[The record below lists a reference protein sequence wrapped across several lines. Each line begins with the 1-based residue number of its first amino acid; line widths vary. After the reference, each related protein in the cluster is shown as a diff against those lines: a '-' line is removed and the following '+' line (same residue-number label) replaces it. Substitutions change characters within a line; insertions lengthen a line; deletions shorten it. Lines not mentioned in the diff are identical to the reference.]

1 VTNEKHEIS
10 DEQVNLWKQN
20 FPSFFT
26 DNQKDAKKLIKETKE
41 IRKISIPSIPKML
54 FFGCNNLI
62 TLDFFDNI
70 MSQIPSGVFNDCTSL
85 KKIYFNKIQLSEL
98 PDGLFDN
105 CRALEW
111 IDFSD
116 NRLSKIPNRLLANC
130 RDLNNIDFSNNQLRE
145 MPDCLFDNCR
155 ALKQINFNNN
165 KLFKIP
171 DDLFGII
178 PTDLL
183 DNCFALEWID
193 FSNNQL
199 SKIPERLFKNC
210 PKLEWIYF
218 GNNQLSEIPDVFLNN
233 CSHLQ
238 VIDFSD
244 NRLSNIPNRL
254 LANCRVLKTIDFNN
268 NQLREIPDRLLD
280 NCTYLEWIYFTN
292 NQLSEIP
299 DGLFDNCPLLK
310 RIFFIN
316 NQLSKIPERLFK
328 NCSSLKDVDFSGNR
342 IKTFPDNLLSRCAD
356 QVRSFNFEKNNIQAV
371 SFRSLEPLSNCSDIN
386 LTDNFLYNSKSLYS
400 LMFQTSFC
408 EDFVHFI
415 NRYRYFD
422 SSDSKYFIIR
432 LSDDEVEK
440 HLLAFY
446 LSSSSKSSKSI
457 KFLKSNF
464 FSYKTEKGSEF
475 SLLDLFISVFGEIDD
490 SKIINLKKHI
500 DQLTMKDEKLVNVEF
515 LVRSE
520 KTIESL
526 CTRNIHCHFET
537 FFPNFFYE
545 LISRVQ
551 KTNINAV
558 DFKYDEEFAF
568 ESFCKYVAIKKDT
581 KEIIFHLIDYTKC
594 FNIALK
600 NKNHEIAKFVV
611 ILLRYYVMV
620 WSDFKN
626 IEIWTKDLTENER
639 KECSEKARDALN
651 NFNRNLL
658 ENIESIFENGL
669 GEIITFL
676 LDIKKLDKL
685 KQNKREFLEYDID
698 RFNSKQTHYASNSNK
713 KKEEFLVNAS
723 NSDKKKKEF
732 LQFARGNDD
741 ILKHESVNQIFTE
754 KWREKAAIK
763 YYFDLLMFIV
773 FVISYTIYIESK
785 GKSDVDATF
794 HLSAWY
800 ISLILSIINLI
811 LEVFQCMMHIIYR
824 KFSQYIT
831 RYVIK

>member
-1 VTNEKHEIS
+1 MTNEKHEIS
-10 DEQVNLWKQN
+10 DKQVYLWKQN
-20 FPSFFT
+20 FPYFFK
-26 DNQKDAKKLIKETKE
+26 DNQKDAKKLIKEIKAIE
-41 IRKISIPSIPKML
+41 KISIPSIPEML

-62 TLDFFDNI
+62 TLEFFDNI

-85 KKIYFNKIQLSEL
+85 KKIYFNKSQLSEI

-105 CRALEW
+105 CIALEW

-116 NRLSKIPNRLLANC
+116 NRFSKIPNRLLANC
-130 RDLNNIDFSNNQLRE
+130 RALNNIDFSNNQLSII
-145 MPDCLFDNCR
+145 PDRLFDNCR

-171 DDLFGII
+171 DDLFDII

-183 DNCFALEWID
+183 DNCFALEWI
-193 FSNNQL
+193 
-199 SKIPERLFKNC
+199 
-210 PKLEWIYF
+210 YF
-218 GNNQLSEIPDVFLNN
+218 GNNQLSEIPDGLLNN
-233 CSHLQ
+233 CTHLQ
-238 VIDFSD
+238 LIDFD
-244 NRLSNIPNRL
+244 NNQLSSIPDHL
-254 LANCRVLKTIDFNN
+254 LDKCTSLKYIDFNN
-268 NQLREIPDRLLD
+268 NQLREIPGRLLE
-280 NCTYLEWIYFTN
+280 NCHYLEWIYLTN

-299 DGLFDNCPLLK
+299 DGLFHNCPLLK

-342 IKTFPDNLLSRCAD
+342 IKTFPGNFLSRCAD

-408 EDFVHFI
+408 EDFVPFF

-440 HLLAFY
+440 YLLAFY

-457 KFLKSNF
+457 EFLKSKF
-464 FSYKTEKGSEF
+464 FSYKNIIFSEF

-500 DQLTMKDEKLVNVEF
+500 DQLTLKDEKLVNIEF

-537 FFPNFFYE
+537 FFPNTFYE
-545 LISRVQ
+545 LISRVR
-551 KTNINAV
+551 KTNIKAV
-558 DFKYDEEFAF
+558 DVKSDEEFAF
-568 ESFCKYVAIKKDT
+568 KSFCKYVAIKKDT

-639 KECSEKARDALN
+639 EECSKKAQDALN
-651 NFNRNLL
+651 KFNRNLL
-658 ENIESIFENGL
+658 DHIEYIFENGL

-685 KQNKREFLEYDID
+685 EQNKREFLEYDID
-698 RFNSKQTHYASNSNK
+698 RFNSKQTHYASC
-713 KKEEFLVNAS
+713 LV
-723 NSDKKKKEF
+723 DKKNKEF

-800 ISLILSIINLI
+800 ISLILSIGMFFKL
-811 LEVFQCMMHIIYR
+811 
-824 KFSQYIT
+824 
-831 RYVIK
+831 